1 NPGAAQADPDEF
13 IECRLAIIKA
23 PPAGSAGQGYSKFVC
38 RGTFTLPSAGAAPSG
53 SGFRIGLNPGPP
65 GFVFPPSDLA
75 FTFCSGLGNPPG
87 SRGYRCHVL
96 PFVPRFILKAN
107 AIAGVFKKDL
117 PAQYA
122 VPHPYP
128 SGNLRLVVET
138 VGSSDTKRYCGRF
151 TNPIRN
157 DASEYRSTVAPTPA
171 GAPPR

>member
-1 NPGAAQADPDEF
+1 MEGESSDSNLREGRASMRASFMRVIAAAALGVWLNPGAAQADPDEF

-87 SRGYRCHVL
+87 SRGY
-96 PFVPRFILKAN
+96 
-107 AIAGVFKKDL
+107 
-117 PAQYA
+117 
-122 VPHPYP
+122 
-128 SGNLRLVVET
+128 
-138 VGSSDTKRYCGRF
+138 
-151 TNPIRN
+151 
-157 DASEYRSTVAPTPA
+157 
-171 GAPPR
+171 